1 MKVLILNA
9 LQRKTK
15 DYEQIK
21 KVLEENLQTDKY
33 SYEWI
38 NVREMN
44 VNTCIGTKCLACQFK
59 TPGICKQKDD
69 MQWLYPKLIQANL
82 LVFLT
87 PISFGSYHSEL
98 KKVIDRFVPLDIPVY
113 TIYQGELHHKC
124 RYEKMPNL
132 LSVGFLKNEN
142 QESMKIFNKLTE
154 RNAINMLI
162 EKFTSVV
169 IEKDAKLIDL
179 ENKIIAKLEEFL

>member
-1 MKVLILNA
+1 MEVLILNA

-21 KVLEENLQTDKY
+21 TVLEENLQTENY

-44 VNTCIGTKCLACQFK
+44 IKTCIGTKCLACQFK
-59 TPGICKQKDD
+59 TPGLCKQKDD
-69 MQWLYPKLIQANL
+69 MQILYPKLIQAKL

-98 KKVIDRFVPLDIPVY
+98 KKVVDRFVPFDIPVY
-113 TIYQGELHHKC
+113 TIYQGELHHKS
-124 RYEKMPNL
+124 RYENMPNL
-132 LSVGFLKNEN
+132 FSIGILKNEKHK
-142 QESMKIFNKLTE
+142 SIKIFNKLTE

-162 EKFTSVV
+162 EKFASLV
-169 IEKDAKLIDL
+169 IEKDTNLVDL
-179 ENKIIAKLEEFL
+179 ENNIVGKLEELL

>member
-1 MKVLILNA
+1 MEVLILNA

-15 DYEQIK
+15 DYEQIRT
-21 KVLEENLQTDKY
+21 VLEENLQTEKY

-38 NVREMN
+38 NVREMK

-59 TPGICKQKDD
+59 TPGLCKQKDD
-69 MQWLYPKLIQANL
+69 MQSIYPKLIQAKL

-98 KKVIDRFVPLDIPVY
+98 KKVVDRFVPLDIPVY
-113 TIYQGELHHKC
+113 TIYQGELHHKN
-124 RYEKMPNL
+124 RYENMPNL
-132 LSVGFLKNEN
+132 FSVGILKNGN
-142 QESMKIFNKLTE
+142 QESIKIFNKLTE

-162 EKFTSVV
+162 EKFASVV
-169 IEKDAKLIDL
+169 IEKDANLVDL
-179 ENKIIAKLEEFL
+179 ENKIVDKLEEFL